1 MKEKPDKTVAIIATL
16 DTKGPEAA
24 YLKSCVE
31 AAGYRTLVLD
41 TGILG
46 GKDLTLLVPD
56 FSADEIA
63 RKGGEDRAQ
72 LVAQSSEKGV
82 RDRGIRAM
90 AKGAAKIL
98 RALYEESRFRSVV
111 GIGGAQG
118 TEICTT
124 AMRVLPLGVP
134 KVMVST
140 VASGKTPFGIYTGTR
155 DITIMHSV
163 VDILGVN
170 SLTRRIL
177 SNAAGAA
184 VGMAEATS
192 SEVRSTRMKVGITIY
207 GTTTPGGL
215 ATKGLLEQRGYEVIA
230 FHPNGTG
237 GLAMEELAT
246 EGFLHGLLDL
256 TTHEV
261 TDELFGGI
269 HAANEE
275 RLVVSGQAGVPRL
288 LVPGSA
294 DFMTFAERE
303 KVPEIY
309 RDHPFVPHNP
319 HITLVRASADQMTR
333 LATVVAE
340 RLNEARGPAAVAIPR
355 QGFSFYN
362 REGLLFF
369 DEKANDTYVQA
380 LRTRLRSHIP
390 VYEFDAH
397 INDPE
402 FAAKIVPLFD
412 DLMEKV
418 RKEKTKT
425 EP

>member
-1 MKEKPDKTVAIIATL
+1 MTETPEKTVAIVATL
-16 DTKGPEAA
+16 DTKGPEAE

-31 AAGYRTLVLD
+31 STGYGTLVLD
-41 TGILG
+41 TGILS
-46 GKDLTLLVPD
+46 GKDLPSLVPD
-56 FSADEIA
+56 ISADEIA
-63 RKGGEDRAQ
+63 AEGGEERDK
-72 LVAQSSEKGV
+72 LVARSSEKGV

-90 AKGAAKIL
+90 AKGSAKIL
-98 RALYEESRFRSVV
+98 RRLYEEGRFRAVV
-111 GIGGAQG
+111 GLGGAQG
-118 TEICTT
+118 TEICTA
-124 AMRVLPLGVP
+124 AMRALPLGVP

-140 VASGKTPFGIYTGTR
+140 VASGRAPFGIYTGTR

-177 SNAAGAA
+177 TNAAGAA
-184 VGMAEATS
+184 VGMAEKSLFETKS
-192 SEVRSTRMKVGITIY
+192 PQVKVGITIY

-215 ATKGLLEQRGYEVIA
+215 AAKGLLEQRGYEVIA

-246 EGFLHGLLDL
+246 EGFLNGLLDL

-269 HAANEE
+269 HAGNEE

-294 DFMTFAERE
+294 DFMTFAELE
-303 KVPEIY
+303 KVPEAY

-319 HITLVRASADQMTR
+319 HITLVRANADQMAR

-340 RLNEARGPAAVAIPR
+340 RLNRARGPVAVAIPR
-355 QGFSFYN
+355 RGFSFYN
-362 REGLLFF
+362 REGLIFY
-369 DEKANDTYVQA
+369 DDKANRTYA
-380 LRTRLRSHIP
+380 ETLRAKLGSEISLH
-390 VYEFDAH
+390 EFDTH

-402 FAAKIVPLFD
+402 FAAEIVPIFD
-412 DLMEKV
+412 NLMKKAEEGWVSKGH
-418 RKEKTKT
+418 
-425 EP
+425 

>member
-1 MKEKPDKTVAIIATL
+1 MREKPDKTVVIIATL

-24 YLKSCVE
+24 YLKSRIE
-31 AAGYRTLVLD
+31 AAGYGTLVLD

-46 GKDLTLLVPD
+46 GENLTPLVPD

-63 RKGGEDRAQ
+63 KKGGENRAQ

-90 AKGAAKIL
+90 AKGSAKIL
-98 RALYEESRFRSVV
+98 RGLYEEGRFRSVV
-111 GIGGAQG
+111 GLGGAQG

-124 AMRVLPLGVP
+124 AMRALPLGVP

-140 VASGKTPFGIYTGTR
+140 VASGRTPFGIYTGTR

-184 VGMAEATS
+184 VGMAKETS
-192 SEVRSTRMKVGITIY
+192 SEVRSARIKVGITIY

-215 ATKGLLEQRGYEVIA
+215 AAKGLLEQRGYEVIA

-246 EGFLHGLLDL
+246 EGFLNGLLDL

-294 DFMTFAERE
+294 DFMTFAELE
-303 KVPEIY
+303 KVPKIY
-309 RDHPFVPHNP
+309 RHHPFVPHNP
-319 HITLVRASADQMTR
+319 HITLVRANADQMTR

-355 QGFSFYN
+355 RGFSFYN
-362 REGLLFF
+362 RKGLLFF
-369 DEKANDTYVQA
+369 DDKANHTYVQA
-380 LRTRLRSHIP
+380 LRAKLRSNIA
-390 VYEFDAH
+390 VYEFDLH

-402 FAAKIVPLFD
+402 FAAEIVPLFD

-418 RKEKTKT
+418 RKERSKT